1 MGHIIHAR
9 RTPDGLRY
17 RVWSTVVDAYLSEP
31 MTETEAREWD
41 LGERLDDARNKHL
54 REIDNRL
61 LRANTCGTSELIA
74 IGNTLDA
81 PWKTERCRCGCFHHE
96 FERGSLGQ
104 CVECGQY
111 RSDRSHEPP
120 CKPPHNDP
128 PNEGGDPM
136 DVPIDHDPEDE

>member
-9 RTPDGLRY
+9 QTPDGLRY

-31 MTETEAREWD
+31 MTESEVQDWILDSTMQEAMASCGRRIKRAGARGSSIATEYE
-41 LGERLDDARNKHL
+41 
-54 REIDNRL
+54 
-61 LRANTCGTSELIA
+61 
-74 IGNTLDA
+74 NTLGD
-81 PWKTERCRCGCFHHE
+81 PWKTERCRCGCFHHA

-120 CKPPHNDP
+120 CKPPLTDP
-128 PNEGGDPM
+128 PDEGGDPM
-136 DVPIDHDPEDE
+136 DMPIDHMPEEES